1 MGIAV
6 VVAAIAWNV
15 IGVPEKARPEPE
27 QAAIAA
33 ATFAETLKLAQKD
46 DADAEY
52 KLSHLFLR
60 GEGVGAS
67 KHQALQWL
75 ERAAQHG
82 NSDAQYEL
90 GNAYREGSGVVQD
103 YAAAAKWLQ
112 LAAERGHGDAQYSLA
127 QMYRGGMGLAPDN
140 ARAYMWFNLAAAH
153 EVAGAS
159 AQRDAVMRGL
169 SPREVL
175 EAQAEARRLLG
186 QAQANPSAVVP

>member
-1 MGIAV
+1 
-6 VVAAIAWNV
+6 VATIAWNV

-33 ATFAETLKLAQKD
+33 AIFADTLKLAQQD
-46 DADAEY
+46 NADAEY
-52 KLSHLFLR
+52 RLSHLFFR

-67 KHQALQWL
+67 KQQALIWL

-82 NSDAQYEL
+82 NADAQYEL

-112 LAAERGHGDAQYSLA
+112 VAAERGHGDAQYALA
-127 QMYRGGMGLAPDN
+127 QMYRGGMGVSPDN
-140 ARAYMWFNLAAAH
+140 PRAYMWFNLAAAH
-153 EVAGAS
+153 EVSGAA
-159 AQRDAVMRGL
+159 AQRDAVMRSL

-186 QAQANPSAVVP
+186 QAQTSSSAVAR